1 MEISLPDFHL
11 RSSFGLVSESHK
23 QEEFINE
30 NLRNKKFV
38 GVSIKTLDF
47 KKIPVKK

>member
-11 RSSFGLVSESHK
+11 RSSFGLVSEGHK
-23 QEEFINE
+23 QEEFINKILQNK
-30 NLRNKKFV
+30 NL

-47 KKIPVKK
+47 Q